1 MAKVK
6 ISREGIGAGKKFVKP
21 RRTKS
26 TPNRPNGYQPR
37 RKTGT

>member
-6 ISREGIGAGKKFVKP
+6 VSREGIGAGKKFVKP

-26 TPNRPNGYQPR
+26 APSRKGNKPR
-37 RKTGT
+37 SKTGT